1 MSTILLI
8 ENDSGLRARLRSAL
22 REAGHDLIEA
32 ADGETGLARFH
43 AIGADLVVTDVVLPG
58 KGGLEVMAHVLIERP
73 HTKIFALA
81 VPQSSQGVDLLDMAK
96 ILDATRIFEKP
107 IDVPELVQAVDEE
120 FMTTW
125 SSE

>member
-8 ENDSGLRARLRSAL
+8 ENDSDLRARLRTAL
-22 REAGHDLIEA
+22 MEAGHDLIEA

-43 AIGADLVVTDVVLPG
+43 AIGADLVMTDVVLPG

-81 VPQSSQGVDLLDMAK
+81 VPQTSLGVDLLEVAK
-96 ILDATRIFEKP
+96 ILGATRIFPKP
-107 IDVPELVQAVDEE
+107 VDVAQLVQATGDELK
-120 FMTTW
+120 TNG
-125 SSE
+125 SSS

>member
-8 ENDSGLRARLRSAL
+8 ENDSDLRARLRTAL
-22 REAGHDLIEA
+22 MEAGHDLIEA

-43 AIGADLVVTDVVLPG
+43 AIGADLVMTDVVLPG

-81 VPQSSQGVDLLDMAK
+81 VPQTSQGVDLLEVAK
-96 ILDATRIFEKP
+96 ILGATRIFPKP
-107 IDVPELVQAVDEE
+107 VDVAQLVQATGDELK
-120 FMTTW
+120 TNG
-125 SSE
+125 SSS

>member
-8 ENDSGLRARLRSAL
+8 EKDSGLRHRLRSAL
-22 REAGHDLIEA
+22 MEAGHDLIEA
-32 ADGETGLARFH
+32 ADGETGLAQFH
-43 AIGADLVVTDVVLPG
+43 AIGADLVMTDVALPG

-81 VPQSSQGVDLLDMAK
+81 VPQTDRGVDLLEVAE
-96 ILDATRIFEKP
+96 ILGAARTFEKP
-107 IDVPELVQAVDEE
+107 IDVPELVRAVDEE
-120 FMTTW
+120 LITTW